1 MAAIEARPRSL
12 SLDAFRG
19 ITIAG
24 MILVNNPGSWSYV
37 YPPLRHAEWHGW
49 TPTDLIFPFFL
60 FIVGVAIEFAVVGRL
75 ERGESQASLVKKIVR
90 RSLILILLGL
100 LLAGFPRFDFT
111 TMRFPGV
118 LQRIG
123 VVYLLAS
130 LIVLKLKTRGQV
142 ITTVGL
148 LLGYWLVMTV
158 VPVPGYG
165 VGDLSPDG
173 NLAAYVDR
181 LVFGDHIWRDMWDPE
196 GLLST
201 IPAVATAMCGVFTGK
216 LLKSSKDGGE
226 ITSWMFVFGWA
237 AIILGLA
244 WGLAFPINKNL
255 WTSSYV
261 LFTAGAALQFLAVC
275 YWLIDVQ
282 GYRRWAHP
290 AVVFGRNAIV
300 VFVLSGLL
308 VKTLI
313 RISMELSDGT
323 TVSAYTWIYRTA
335 FVPWAGLLNGS
346 LAFAIANI
354 LIWYGLLELM
364 YRKKIFVKI

>member
-1 MAAIEARPRSL
+1 MPETVSRPRSL

-19 ITIAG
+19 ITIAA

-75 ERGESQASLVKKIVR
+75 ERGESRTNLIRKIVR

-100 LLAGFPRFDFT
+100 LLAGFPRFDFS

-123 VVYLLAS
+123 LVYLLAS
-130 LIVLKLKTRGQV
+130 LIVLKFNTRGQV
-142 ITTVGL
+142 IATVGL
-148 LLGYWLVMTV
+148 LLGYWLIMMA
-158 VPVPGYG
+158 VPVLGYG
-165 VGDLSPDG
+165 AGDLSPDG

-201 IPAVATAMCGVFTGK
+201 IPAVATAMLGVFTGK
-216 LLKSSKDGGE
+216 LLRSGKNGGE
-226 ITSWMFVFGWA
+226 ITSRMFVLGWA
-237 AIILGLA
+237 AIILGLF
-244 WGLAFPINKNL
+244 WGIAFPINKNL

-261 LFTAGAALQFLAVC
+261 LFTTGAALQFLGVC
-275 YWLIDVQ
+275 HWLIDVK
-282 GYRRWAHP
+282 GYQRWAHP

-313 RISMELSDGT
+313 RISMELADGT
-323 TVSAYTWIYRTA
+323 TVSAYAWIYRTL
-335 FVPWAGLLNGS
+335 FVPWAGPLNGS
-346 LAFAIANI
+346 LAFAIGNI
-354 LIWYGLLELM
+354 LIWYGLMELL
-364 YRKKIFVKI
+364 YRKRIFVKI